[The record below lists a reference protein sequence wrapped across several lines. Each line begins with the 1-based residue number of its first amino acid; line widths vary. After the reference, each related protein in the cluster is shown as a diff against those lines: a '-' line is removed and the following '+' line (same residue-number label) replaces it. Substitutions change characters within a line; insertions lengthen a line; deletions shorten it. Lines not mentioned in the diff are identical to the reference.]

1 MLNAMIWFHWRSC
14 RAWIVAAAFSAAALP
29 VVSVVRSW
37 PREPGAVP
45 VLLGQLD
52 AWGVFYP
59 VLAAALGLSTA
70 LIVWQADHRGRF
82 VYALTLPVRRW
93 RYVWFR
99 FVAAAA
105 WIVVVGLVLWV
116 AALTSVGMLSI
127 PPSLRTFPTAL
138 AVKFVLA
145 ALSVFAAGYCFTA
158 LPAPTQRILGRAVLA
173 LLVVQVGAL
182 LLGMNADW
190 LSPLASGLFGRWGP
204 FALLGGRWMLID
216 V

>member
-1 MLNAMIWFHWRSC
+1 MMNAMIWFHWRSC
-14 RAWIVAAAFSAAALP
+14 RAWIVAAAFAAGALP
-29 VVSVVRSW
+29 VVSVMQSW
-37 PREPGAVP
+37 PRDPAQVP

-70 LIVWQADHRGRF
+70 VIVWQADHRGRF
-82 VYALTLPVRRW
+82 VYALTLPVARW

-99 FVAAAA
+99 FLAAAV
-105 WIVVVGLVLWV
+105 WIGAVGVILWV
-116 AALTSVGMLSI
+116 SALASVAVLSL

-138 AVKFVLA
+138 AARFVLA
-145 ALSVFAAGYCFTA
+145 ALSVFAAGYCVTT
-158 LPAPTQRILGRAVLA
+158 LPARIQRTLGRVVLA
-173 LLVVQVGAL
+173 LLVVQGGAL
-182 LLGMNADW
+182 LLGLEADW
-190 LSPLASGLFGRWGP
+190 LSPLASGLFGQWGP